1 MKEVRI
7 VAIDNRGRIVIPQII
22 RKSLGLV
29 TDSQL
34 MLVSDS
40 ETKEIK
46 MTPVGL
52 AHENQLIKFRIV
64 MKDEAGA
71 LAKIATVFANN
82 GISLIHG
89 ESIIVEKEKK
99 AIWTVIGPQPES
111 ITLEELKE
119 ILLTEGSATK
129 IDILPLE

>member
-34 MLVSDS
+34 MMISDS
-40 ETKEIK
+40 EIKEIRI
-46 MTPVGL
+46 TPIGL
-52 AHENQLIKFRIV
+52 ANEKQLIKFRIT
-64 MKDEAGA
+64 MRDETGA
-71 LAKIATVFANN
+71 LAKIATVFANH
-82 GISLIHG
+82 GISLIYG
-89 ESIIVEKEKK
+89 ESITVKKEKT
-99 AIWTVIGPQPES
+99 AIWTVIGPTPEN

-119 ILLTEGSATK
+119 VLINEGSALK
-129 IDILPLE
+129 MDVLPLE

>member
-34 MLVSDS
+34 MMISDS
-40 ETKEIK
+40 EIKEIRI
-46 MTPVGL
+46 TPIGL
-52 AHENQLIKFRIV
+52 ANEKQLIKFRIT
-64 MKDEAGA
+64 MRDEAGA
-71 LAKIATVFANN
+71 LAKIATVFANH

-89 ESIIVEKEKK
+89 ESITVKKEKT
-99 AIWTVIGPQPES
+99 AIWTVIGPTPEN

-119 ILLTEGSATK
+119 VLINEGSALK
-129 IDILPLE
+129 MDVLPLE

>member
-34 MLVSDS
+34 MMISDS
-40 ETKEIK
+40 EIKEIRI
-46 MTPVGL
+46 TPIGL
-52 AHENQLIKFRIV
+52 ANEKQLIKFRIT
-64 MKDEAGA
+64 MRDEAGA
-71 LAKIATVFANN
+71 LAKIATVFANH

-89 ESIIVEKEKK
+89 ESITVKKEKT
-99 AIWTVIGPQPES
+99 AIWTVIGPTPEN
-111 ITLEELKE
+111 ITLDELKE
-119 ILLTEGSATK
+119 VLINEGSALK
-129 IDILPLE
+129 MDVLPLE

>member
-40 ETKEIK
+40 EIKEIK
-46 MTPVGL
+46 MTPIGL

-64 MKDEAGA
+64 MKDETGA

-99 AIWTVIGPQPES
+99 AIWTVIGPKPES
-111 ITLEELKE
+111 IALEDLKE
-119 ILLTEGSATK
+119 ILLTEGSAK
-129 IDILPLE
+129 QIDILPLE